1 MVTTSDKSPLEANQ
15 HAAALETIGR
25 FVEALYDVD
34 SPFEFATTLVKAT
47 AQHYSADIATLFRVS
62 PSKTE
67 LVAEAGYDQKGE
79 LLQAR
84 ALYNLPWDATSENDM
99 PGGGL
104 TAWVAV
110 NGSPLFIGTPEEL
123 LNKNMHP
130 AHRGAWDHE
139 LHPSGPEK
147 TFGCLYA
154 VPLRVGQKGGK
165 LLKPRESVIGVYKI
179 ERRKDNPKGV
189 FTSQQIQE
197 FNMLARQ
204 FTLVVVLYERAM
216 LRILSDAGHAVAG
229 RLADTISQLDMVKD
243 DVKDLSASNVSDM
256 QRELTDSIDRAK
268 DDAGRVFSWLRQA
281 LQTYSHPLDRE
292 TRTLRE
298 FLADTLAARTVQQA
312 PVDMWVAKEDANDRL
327 PLVVSQSWDLHTV
340 LLSLINNAI
349 SHSGAPDSVR
359 LTARIERNSVSSDG
373 AQLRAI
379 VFGVED
385 RGRGLLS
392 AAVEAARTS
401 ASAGSS
407 ELWTA
412 SRGTGLRRVFRVCAF
427 REWQLRH
434 YDRTPGTGFEIR
446 VATGRQE
453 I

>member
-1 MVTTSDKSPLEANQ
+1 M
-15 HAAALETIGR
+15 
-25 FVEALYDVD
+25 
-34 SPFEFATTLVKAT
+34 
-47 AQHYSADIATLFRVS
+47 
-62 PSKTE
+62 
-67 LVAEAGYDQKGE
+67 
-79 LLQAR
+79 
-84 ALYNLPWDATSENDM
+84 
-99 PGGGL
+99 
-104 TAWVAV
+104 
-110 NGSPLFIGTPEEL
+110 
-123 LNKNMHP
+123 
-130 AHRGAWDHE
+130 
-139 LHPSGPEK
+139 
-147 TFGCLYA
+147 
-154 VPLRVGQKGGK
+154 PLRVGQKGGK